1 MIPSPSITTR
11 PADAADAPAIVAL
24 FLACWHGSYRAV
36 LPASLVAAMTPNR
49 AADLWLR
56 ALADADDDEVLV
68 AESASPATSGRA
80 DLAGGR
86 ANLASGRANL
96 AGGRANLAGV
106 TRWALEGSGV
116 GVVQSLYVA
125 PAAQGHGVGSS
136 LLGAATLAL
145 EAAGATAA
153 TLWVFA
159 ANAPSITF
167 YCRHGWLPDGATRV
181 QAEFGQ
187 SEIRLSRDLGGDR

>member
-36 LPASLVAAMTPNR
+36 LPASLVAAMTPDR

-56 ALADADDDEVLV
+56 ALAHADDDEVLV
-68 AESASPATSGRA
+68 AESASPATG
-80 DLAGGR
+80 
-86 ANLASGRANL
+86 GRANL
-96 AGGRANLAGV
+96 AGGRGNLAGV

-167 YCRHGWLPDGATRV
+167 YCRHGWRPDGATRV